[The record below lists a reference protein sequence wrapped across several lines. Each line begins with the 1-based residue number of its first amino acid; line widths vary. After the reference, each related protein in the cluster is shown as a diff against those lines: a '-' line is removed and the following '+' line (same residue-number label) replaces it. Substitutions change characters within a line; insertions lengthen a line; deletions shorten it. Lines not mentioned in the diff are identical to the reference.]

1 MSSQNFFK
9 LPEKEIRKIVREN
22 VKKYENMLINYD
34 EPLFPFTDNYLNT
47 MIREE
52 LSQIKTLIMRQM
64 EHDFDV
70 VFYEEVLRKIR
81 TKKIPRDH
89 IKERKEIQLQPKMIF
104 TRKPPAPIKPV
115 RKNKCNK

>member
-1 MSSQNFFK
+1 MKHQNFFN
-9 LPEKEIRKIVREN
+9 LSGDEIKHIVRTN
-22 VKKYENMLINYD
+22 VQKYENMLINYD

-47 MIREE
+47 IIREE
-52 LSQIKTLIMRQM
+52 LSKIKSLIMRQM

-70 VFYEEVLRKIR
+70 IFYEEVLRKIR
-81 TKKIPRDH
+81 TKKFPRDH

-115 RKNKCNK
+115 RKNKRNK